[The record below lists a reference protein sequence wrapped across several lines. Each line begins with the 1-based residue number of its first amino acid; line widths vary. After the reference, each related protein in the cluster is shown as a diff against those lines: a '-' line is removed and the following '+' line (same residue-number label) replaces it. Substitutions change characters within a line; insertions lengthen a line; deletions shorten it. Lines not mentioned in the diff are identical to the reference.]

1 MNDEMFAKL
10 DRFHGKPELVK
21 ITDDTGEIQE
31 FSIAQLPVKHLP
43 MVLKLQAYKDKYMVK
58 TEKRVENKKTRRL
71 ETVVDETMDYSK
83 MSETEIDIVMGLTK
97 DMIVKSIAYSLAS
110 DKQNDEEI
118 SKIEKMVDTWGV
130 AYLEK
135 FSDAVMKVNAMTEGD
150 SKKS

>member
-1 MNDEMFAKL
+1 MSEDLFTRL
-10 DRFHGKPELVK
+10 DKFHGKPELIKV
-21 ITDDTGEIQE
+21 TDDTGTVQD
-31 FSIAQLPVKHLP
+31 FSISQLPVKHLP
-43 MVLKLQAYKDKYMVK
+43 MVLKLQAYRDKYTVK

-71 ETVVDETMDYSK
+71 ETVVEETMDYSK